1 MLAEELLYTN
11 IENFQYFRHSMM
23 LPVNTETAKYHRQKD
38 LQDIHDNFM
47 KTYKETNKKIND
59 NGVEGE
65 ERRSKAY
72 QKIVSNAQ
80 PSYMDEQAAKR
91 QTVR

>member
-1 MLAEELLYTN
+1 
-11 IENFQYFRHSMM
+11 MM
-23 LPVNTETAKYHRQKD
+23 LPVNTETAKYHRQTD

-80 PSYMDEQAAKR
+80 PSYMDEQQAKR